1 MLVDVEFLNCLYI
14 PLLLYDLCAR
24 ECQNLQR
31 RLCQN
36 LLEFLYLVQFNV
48 FSSTLKVCHYLG
60 RYSWYQS
67 QVYLLIRL
75 YKAKHL
81 KLHLGLQ
88 LKFDTLMHNR
98 MGCMGIFCILSS
110 AVYFPLCAYSSYVC
124 VLLICILIVFPN
136 YQNYAAVK
144 ECTQCCSW
152 ERSSQRPWSWQ
163 R

>member
-1 MLVDVEFLNCLYI
+1 M
-14 PLLLYDLCAR
+14 
-24 ECQNLQR
+24 
-31 RLCQN
+31 
-36 LLEFLYLVQFNV
+36 QFNV

-67 QVYLLIRL
+67 QVYFLVRL

-110 AVYFPLCAYSSYVC
+110 AAYFPLCAYSSHVN
-124 VLLICILIVFPN
+124 VLLSVPYCLS
-136 YQNYAAVK
+136 K
-144 ECTQCCSW
+144 LLELCCRKGVHAMLRVGEVVVMVEATLTSKLTMNK
-152 ERSSQRPWSWQ
+152 
-163 R
+163 